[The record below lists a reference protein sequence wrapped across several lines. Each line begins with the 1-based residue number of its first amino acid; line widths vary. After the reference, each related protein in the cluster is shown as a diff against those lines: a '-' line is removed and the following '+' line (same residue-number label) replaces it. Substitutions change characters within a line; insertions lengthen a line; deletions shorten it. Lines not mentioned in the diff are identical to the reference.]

1 MIKTITTRSKIIIL
15 KSLIK
20 RNIIFR
26 ALLLIFDPINLINK
40 IKNYKKDKHKVSEI
54 NWEERTD
61 KFGKYGVIS
70 TETPQEDFNY
80 VTKLQKK
87 ILFSNLKKFVTGKEK
102 NILDF
107 GCGCGRFTG
116 ELSKISHK
124 SNVLGCDPEKK
135 LISFAQPKKR
145 VKYIVLKNLNQIKP
159 KFDIIFISN
168 VLGGIQIKNL
178 NKLRNFLISKLKK
191 DGILFLSEHITN
203 TNTKNNRIEIL
214 KGWAFRRDNFYLSL
228 FKKINLSKVDEYS
241 YNGYRTSVY
250 ISTRKKKY

>member
-1 MIKTITTRSKIIIL
+1 MIKKINSRSKIIIL
-15 KSLIK
+15 RSLIK

-26 ALLLIFDPINLINK
+26 ALLLIFNPTNLMNK
-40 IKNYKKDKHKVSEI
+40 IKNYKINKHKVSEI
-54 NWEERTD
+54 NWEDRTD

-70 TETPQEDFNY
+70 TDTPRADFNY

-102 NILDF
+102 KILDF

-116 ELSKISHK
+116 ELSKINHK
-124 SNVLGCDPEKK
+124 VNVLGCDPEKK
-135 LISFAQPKKR
+135 LINFAQPKKR
-145 VKYIVLKNLNQIKP
+145 VKYIVLKNLNQIKS

-178 NKLRNFLISKLKK
+178 NKLRNYLISKLKK
-191 DGILFLSEHITN
+191 DGILFLSEHISN
-203 TNTKNNRIEIL
+203 KKNIRSEIL
-214 KGWAFRRDNFYLSL
+214 KNWAHRSDDFYLNL

-250 ISTRKKKY
+250 ISIRKKKL

>member
-40 IKNYKKDKHKVSEI
+40 IKNYKKNKHKVSEI

-145 VKYIVLKNLNQIKP
+145 VKYIVLKNLNQIKR

-168 VLGGIQIKNL
+168 VLGGIQIK
-178 NKLRNFLISKLKK
+178 K
-191 DGILFLSEHITN
+191 D
-203 TNTKNNRIEIL
+203 
-214 KGWAFRRDNFYLSL
+214 WAFRSDNFYLSL

-250 ISTRKKKY
+250 ISKRKKKY